1 MLRAF
6 ATAKAPPMLGID
18 ISSTTVKLLELSR
31 EGDRYRVESYAVAP
45 LPPEAVVEKNV
56 NQVETVG
63 TLINDLVV
71 RSKTR
76 AKHAVAAVSGSAV
89 IIKTVAMPAGLSEE
103 DMEAQL
109 TIEADQYIP
118 YPLEEVALDFEEL
131 GPVPGRDDQVNILLA
146 ACRQENIESRVDAL
160 EVAGLTPAIMDVEVF
175 ALERA
180 LALLQTQMPASG
192 SQIIAMV
199 DIGASMTTLSVFADG
214 ESVYTREQL
223 FGGKQLTDEIM
234 NRYDLSFEEAG
245 RAKKQGGLPE
255 DYEREVLEPFREA
268 VVQQVSRS
276 LQFFFSSSEI
286 TQLDAVVLCG
296 GVSAIEGLSNLI
308 QERLNTPTVVANPF
322 VDMSVGPRV
331 NAQAL
336 AKDAPAMM
344 VACGG
349 HAEPAL
355 MANINLLPWRETRR
369 QGRKNSFW
377 WVWVSR
383 QLAPL
388 WQCCSGCHCQC
399 SDRASAIS

>member
-1 MLRAF
+1 MLRGF
-6 ATAKAPPMLGID
+6 GTAKASQVLGID

-63 TLINDLVV
+63 TLISDLVV

-76 AKHAVAAVSGSAV
+76 AKQAVAAVSGSAV
-89 IIKTVAMPAGLSEE
+89 IIKTIAMPAGLSEE
-103 DMEAQL
+103 DLEAQL
-109 TIEADQYIP
+109 TVEADQYIP

-131 GPVPGRDDQVNILLA
+131 GPVPGREDQVSILLA

-175 ALERA
+175 AMERA

-192 SQIIAMV
+192 PQTIAMV

-276 LQFFFSSSEI
+276 LQFFFSSSEY
-286 TQLDAVVLCG
+286 TQLDAIVLCG
-296 GVSAIEGLSNLI
+296 GVSAIEGLSSLI
-308 QERLNTPTVVANPF
+308 EERLNTPTIVANPF
-322 VDMSVGPRV
+322 ADMSVGPRV

-344 VACGG
+344 VACG
-349 HAEPAL
+349 
-355 MANINLLPWRETRR
+355 
-369 QGRKNSFW
+369 
-377 WVWVSR
+377 
-383 QLAPL
+383 LAMRSL
-388 WQCCSGCHCQC
+388 
-399 SDRASAIS
+399 R

>member
-1 MLRAF
+1 VLRGF
-6 ATAKAPPMLGID
+6 GTAKASQVLGID

-63 TLINDLVV
+63 TLISDLVV

-76 AKHAVAAVSGSAV
+76 AKQAVAAVSGSAV
-89 IIKTVAMPAGLSEE
+89 IIKTIAMPAGLSEE
-103 DMEAQL
+103 DLEAQL
-109 TIEADQYIP
+109 TVEADQYIP

-131 GPVPGRDDQVNILLA
+131 GPVPGREDQVSILLA

-175 ALERA
+175 AMERA

-192 SQIIAMV
+192 PQTIAMV

-276 LQFFFSSSEI
+276 LQFFFSSSEYM
-286 TQLDAVVLCG
+286 QLDAVVLCG

-308 QERLNTPTVVANPF
+308 EERLNTPTIVANPF
-322 VDMSVGPRV
+322 ADMSVGPRV

-344 VACGG
+344 VACG
-349 HAEPAL
+349 
-355 MANINLLPWRETRR
+355 
-369 QGRKNSFW
+369 
-377 WVWVSR
+377 
-383 QLAPL
+383 LAMR
-388 WQCCSGCHCQC
+388 SV
-399 SDRASAIS
+399 R

>member
-1 MLRAF
+1 MLRGF
-6 ATAKAPPMLGID
+6 GTAKASQVLGID

-63 TLINDLVV
+63 TLISDLVV

-76 AKHAVAAVSGSAV
+76 AKQAVAAVSGSAV
-89 IIKTVAMPAGLSEE
+89 IVKTIAMPAGLSEE
-103 DMEAQL
+103 DLEAQL
-109 TIEADQYIP
+109 TVEADQYIP

-131 GPVPGRDDQVNILLA
+131 GPVPGREDQVNILLA

-175 ALERA
+175 AMERA

-192 SQIIAMV
+192 PQTIAMV

-276 LQFFFSSSEI
+276 LQFFFSSSEY
-286 TQLDAVVLCG
+286 TQLDAIVLCG

-308 QERLNTPTVVANPF
+308 EERLNTPTIVANPF
-322 VDMSVGPRV
+322 ADMSVGPRV

-344 VACGG
+344 VACG
-349 HAEPAL
+349 
-355 MANINLLPWRETRR
+355 
-369 QGRKNSFW
+369 
-377 WVWVSR
+377 
-383 QLAPL
+383 LAMR
-388 WQCCSGCHCQC
+388 SV
-399 SDRASAIS
+399 R

>member
-1 MLRAF
+1 MLRGF
-6 ATAKAPPMLGID
+6 GTAKASQVLGID

-76 AKHAVAAVSGSAV
+76 AKQAVAAVSGSAV
-89 IIKTVAMPAGLSEE
+89 IIKTIAMPAGLSEE
-103 DMEAQL
+103 ELEAQL
-109 TIEADQYIP
+109 TVEADQYIP

-131 GPVPGRDDQVNILLA
+131 GPVPGREDQVNILLA

-175 ALERA
+175 AMERA
-180 LALLQTQMPASG
+180 LALLDTQMPASG
-192 SQIIAMV
+192 PQTIAMV

-268 VVQQVSRS
+268 VAQQVSRS
-276 LQFFFSSSEI
+276 LQFFFSSSEY
-286 TQLDAVVLCG
+286 TQLDAIVLCG

-308 QERLNTPTVVANPF
+308 EERLNTPTIVANPF
-322 VDMSVGPRV
+322 ADMSVGPRV

-344 VACGG
+344 VACG
-349 HAEPAL
+349 
-355 MANINLLPWRETRR
+355 
-369 QGRKNSFW
+369 
-377 WVWVSR
+377 
-383 QLAPL
+383 LAMR
-388 WQCCSGCHCQC
+388 SV
-399 SDRASAIS
+399 R

>member
-1 MLRAF
+1 MLRGF
-6 ATAKAPPMLGID
+6 GTAKASQVLGID

-63 TLINDLVV
+63 TLIHDLVV

-89 IIKTVAMPAGLSEE
+89 IIKTIAMPAGLSEE
-103 DMEAQL
+103 DLEAQL
-109 TIEADQYIP
+109 TVEADQYIP
-118 YPLEEVALDFEEL
+118 YPLEEVSLDFEEL
-131 GPVPGRDDQVNILLA
+131 GPVPGREDQVNILLA

-175 ALERA
+175 AMERA
-180 LALLQTQMPASG
+180 MALLQTQMPASG
-192 SQIIAMV
+192 PQTIAMV

-276 LQFFFSSSEI
+276 LQFFFSSSEY
-286 TQLDAVVLCG
+286 TQLDAIVLCG
-296 GVSAIEGLSNLI
+296 GVSAIEGLSSLI
-308 QERLNTPTVVANPF
+308 EERLNTPTIVANPF
-322 VDMSVGPRV
+322 ADMSVGPRV

-344 VACGG
+344 VACG
-349 HAEPAL
+349 L
-355 MANINLLPWRETRR
+355 VMRSLR
-369 QGRKNSFW
+369 
-377 WVWVSR
+377 
-383 QLAPL
+383 
-388 WQCCSGCHCQC
+388 
-399 SDRASAIS
+399 

>member
-1 MLRAF
+1 MLRGF
-6 ATAKAPPMLGID
+6 GTAKASQVLGID

-192 SQIIAMV
+192 SQTIAMV

-308 QERLNTPTVVANPF
+308 QERLNTPTIVANPF
-322 VDMSVGPRV
+322 ADMSVGPRV

-344 VACGG
+344 VACG
-349 HAEPAL
+349 
-355 MANINLLPWRETRR
+355 
-369 QGRKNSFW
+369 
-377 WVWVSR
+377 
-383 QLAPL
+383 LAMR
-388 WQCCSGCHCQC
+388 SV
-399 SDRASAIS
+399 R

>member
-1 MLRAF
+1 MLRGF
-6 ATAKAPPMLGID
+6 GTAKASQVLGID

-63 TLINDLVV
+63 TLISDLVV

-76 AKHAVAAVSGSAV
+76 AKQAVAAVSGSAV
-89 IIKTVAMPAGLSEE
+89 IIKTIAMPAGLSEE
-103 DMEAQL
+103 DLEAQL
-109 TIEADQYIP
+109 TVEADQYIP

-131 GPVPGRDDQVNILLA
+131 GPVPGREDQVNILLA

-175 ALERA
+175 AMERA

-192 SQIIAMV
+192 PQTIAMV

-268 VVQQVSRS
+268 VAQQVSRS
-276 LQFFFSSSEI
+276 LQFFFSSSEY
-286 TQLDAVVLCG
+286 TQLDAIVLCG

-308 QERLNTPTVVANPF
+308 EERLNTPTIVANPF
-322 VDMSVGPRV
+322 ADMSVGPRV

-344 VACGG
+344 VACG
-349 HAEPAL
+349 
-355 MANINLLPWRETRR
+355 
-369 QGRKNSFW
+369 
-377 WVWVSR
+377 
-383 QLAPL
+383 LAMR
-388 WQCCSGCHCQC
+388 SV
-399 SDRASAIS
+399 R

>member
-1 MLRAF
+1 MLRGF
-6 ATAKAPPMLGID
+6 GTAKASQVLGID

-63 TLINDLVV
+63 TLISDLVV

-76 AKHAVAAVSGSAV
+76 AKQAVAAVSGSAV
-89 IIKTVAMPAGLSEE
+89 IIKTIAMPAGLSEE
-103 DMEAQL
+103 DLEAQL
-109 TIEADQYIP
+109 TVEADQYIP

-131 GPVPGRDDQVNILLA
+131 GPVPGREDQVNILLA

-175 ALERA
+175 AMERA

-192 SQIIAMV
+192 PQTIAMV

-276 LQFFFSSSEI
+276 LQFFFSSSEY
-286 TQLDAVVLCG
+286 TQLDAIVLCG
-296 GVSAIEGLSNLI
+296 GVSAIEGLSSLI
-308 QERLNTPTVVANPF
+308 EERLNTPTIVANPF
-322 VDMSVGPRV
+322 ADMSVGPRV

-344 VACGG
+344 VACG
-349 HAEPAL
+349 
-355 MANINLLPWRETRR
+355 
-369 QGRKNSFW
+369 
-377 WVWVSR
+377 
-383 QLAPL
+383 LAMRSL
-388 WQCCSGCHCQC
+388 
-399 SDRASAIS
+399 R

>member
-1 MLRAF
+1 VLRGF
-6 ATAKAPPMLGID
+6 GTAKASQVLGID

-63 TLINDLVV
+63 TLISDLVV

-76 AKHAVAAVSGSAV
+76 AKQAVAAVSGSAV
-89 IIKTVAMPAGLSEE
+89 IIKTIAMPAGLSEE
-103 DMEAQL
+103 DLEAQL
-109 TIEADQYIP
+109 TVEADQYIP

-131 GPVPGRDDQVNILLA
+131 GPVPGREDQVNILLA

-175 ALERA
+175 AMERA

-192 SQIIAMV
+192 PQTIAMV

-268 VVQQVSRS
+268 VAQQVSRS
-276 LQFFFSSSEI
+276 LQFFFSSSEY
-286 TQLDAVVLCG
+286 TQLDAIVLCG

-308 QERLNTPTVVANPF
+308 EERLNTPTIVANPF
-322 VDMSVGPRV
+322 ADMSVGPRV

-344 VACGG
+344 VACG
-349 HAEPAL
+349 
-355 MANINLLPWRETRR
+355 
-369 QGRKNSFW
+369 
-377 WVWVSR
+377 
-383 QLAPL
+383 LAMR
-388 WQCCSGCHCQC
+388 SV
-399 SDRASAIS
+399 R

>member
-1 MLRAF
+1 VLRRF
-6 ATAKAPPMLGID
+6 GTAKGSQVLGID

-31 EGDRYRVESYAVAP
+31 EGDRYRVDSYAVAP

-63 TLINDLVV
+63 TLISDLVV

-76 AKHAVAAVSGSAV
+76 AKQAVAAVSGSAV
-89 IIKTVAMPAGLSEE
+89 IIKTIAMPAGLSEE
-103 DMEAQL
+103 DLEAQL
-109 TIEADQYIP
+109 TVEADQYIP
-118 YPLEEVALDFEEL
+118 YPLEEVSLDFEEL
-131 GPVPGRDDQVNILLA
+131 GPVPGREDQVNILLA

-175 ALERA
+175 AMERA
-180 LALLQTQMPASG
+180 MALLQTQMPASG
-192 SQIIAMV
+192 PQTIAMV

-276 LQFFFSSSEI
+276 LQFFFSSSEY
-286 TQLDAVVLCG
+286 TQLDAIVLCG
-296 GVSAIEGLSNLI
+296 GVSAIEGLSSLI
-308 QERLNTPTVVANPF
+308 EERLNTPTIVANPF
-322 VDMSVGPRV
+322 ADMSVGPRV

-344 VACGG
+344 VACG
-349 HAEPAL
+349 
-355 MANINLLPWRETRR
+355 
-369 QGRKNSFW
+369 
-377 WVWVSR
+377 
-383 QLAPL
+383 LAMRSL
-388 WQCCSGCHCQC
+388 
-399 SDRASAIS
+399 R